1 MNFPAETTSPI
12 ALVVDDD
19 PVMRLLIRR
28 ALEADG
34 FVVHEAD
41 NGRSGVDRFALL
53 QPDILLLDVL
63 MPELDGFS
71 ACREIRAT
79 ANGKR
84 TPIAMLTGL
93 DDVESIDRALEAGAS
108 DFIVKPMDWRTLA
121 HRVRRLLRPA

>member
-1 MNFPAETTSPI
+1 MPQIESPMTI

-28 ALEADG
+28 ALEAGG
-34 FVVHEAD
+34 FVVHEAE
-41 NGRSGVDRFALL
+41 NGRAGVDRFALL

-79 ANGKR
+79 VRGAR
-84 TPIAMLTGL
+84 TPIVMLTGL
-93 DDVESIDRALEAGAS
+93 DDVESIDRALEAGAT
-108 DFIVKPMDWRTLA
+108 DFIVKPMDWSNLA
-121 HRVRRLLRPA
+121 SRVRRLLSPA

>member
-1 MNFPAETTSPI
+1 MTI

-28 ALEADG
+28 ALEKDG
-34 FVVHEAD
+34 FVVHEAE
-41 NGRSGVDRFALL
+41 NGRAGVDRFALL

-79 ANGKR
+79 VQGAR
-84 TPIAMLTGL
+84 TPIVMLTGL
-93 DDVESIDRALEAGAS
+93 DDVESIDRALEAGAT
-108 DFIVKPMDWRTLA
+108 DFIVKPMEWSNLA
-121 HRVRRLLRPA
+121 HRVRRLLHASQAG